1 MTNGWSTAVG
11 AIPLIGSQIKSID
24 LTGKETLKNIVN
36 CEIISMLKGGG
47 ILMWSLSA
55 TETWL
60 LMSGS
65 EVSGT
70 HTGMCFFFLQECFF
84 LQEFFSPT
92 AMFFLPTGMFFL
104 YECFFFLQE
113 SFSYIFLFSISLIVF
128 CKDVV
133 GNALNLFKNNSD
145 NNTTTST
152 NYLV

>member
-11 AIPLIGSQIKSID
+11 AIPLIGSQIKSTD

-36 CEIISMLKGGG
+36 CEINSMLKGGG

-70 HTGMCFFFLQECFF
+70 HTGMCFFFF
-84 LQEFFSPT
+84 
-92 AMFFLPTGMFFL
+92 TGMFFPSGIFFSYRNVFFL
-104 YECFFFLQE
+104 QQCFFFLQE
-113 SFSYIFLFSISLIVF
+113 CFSYMNVFLSLIVF

>member
-70 HTGMCFFFLQECFF
+70 HTGMWFFFLQECFF

-92 AMFFLPTGMFFL
+92 AMFFP
-104 YECFFFLQE
+104 Y
-113 SFSYIFLFSISLIVF
+113 SNVFSSYRNVF
-128 CKDVV
+128 PI
-133 GNALNLFKNNSD
+133 
-145 NNTTTST
+145 
-152 NYLV
+152 

>member
-70 HTGMCFFFLQECFF
+70 HTGMCFFLFIGMFFPSGIFFLLQECFF
-84 LQEFFSPT
+84 PT
-92 AMFFLPTGMFFL
+92 AMFFPPTGMFFQ
-104 YECFFFLQE
+104 C
-113 SFSYIFLFSISLIVF
+113 
-128 CKDVV
+128 
-133 GNALNLFKNNSD
+133 
-145 NNTTTST
+145 
-152 NYLV
+152 

>member
-36 CEIISMLKGGG
+36 CEINSMLKGGG

-70 HTGMCFFFLQECFF
+70 HTGMCFFLFTGIFF
-84 LQEFFSPT
+84 PSGIFFS
-92 AMFFLPTGMFFL
+92 
-104 YECFFFLQE
+104 YRNV
-113 SFSYIFLFSISLIVF
+113 FSYSNVFSSYRNVFLI
-128 CKDVV
+128 
-133 GNALNLFKNNSD
+133 
-145 NNTTTST
+145 
-152 NYLV
+152 